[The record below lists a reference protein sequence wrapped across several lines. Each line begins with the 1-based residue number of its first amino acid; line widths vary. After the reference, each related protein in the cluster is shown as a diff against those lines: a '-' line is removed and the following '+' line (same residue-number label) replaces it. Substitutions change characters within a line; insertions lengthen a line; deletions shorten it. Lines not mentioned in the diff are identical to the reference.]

1 MRIAVFEWLSPAT
14 RTVRF
19 MKTFAELGHE
29 VAVVRALKPNSAE
42 EQNSEFRKV
51 RRKYFEATFDIHPR
65 NPLFELTKAHQ
76 FGKTALATATPSMTN
91 GGFGNPHTLIP
102 NWLKACELLT
112 ASSCD
117 LIWATDLD
125 ALPAAVWASQVLNV
139 PIVFQADELFQSLD
153 YINPIWQE
161 EWNQIAR
168 TFVPLADYVITV
180 SEDVS
185 EALRSEN
192 GARNT
197 SVIFNLTDSTKGK
210 APETIRD
217 VLSLTDKQTLAVIVG
232 NVVRLRGIEFAIE
245 ALRENQSLH
254 LGIVGGG
261 APEYI
266 DSLKELA
273 SRLNVLAQVHFV
285 GNVEYSYLADF
296 LSTADVNFMAYSPD
310 VSRNH
315 KYSLPNKLF
324 DGLAAGLPTVVS
336 SGTTAGKYLE
346 ESGLGM
352 TYEQGNTQS
361 LMDTINKVKELKAFV
376 VSQRG
381 NFYWDKNLDRID
393 SVIKLAL
400 SSK

>member
-1 MRIAVFEWLSPAT
+1 MES
-14 RTVRF
+14 
-19 MKTFAELGHE
+19 FAILGHE
-29 VAVVRALKPNSAE
+29 VAVVRGIKPNDPEGPS
-42 EQNSEFRKV
+42 
-51 RRKYFEATFDIHPR
+51 ATFQNVAPLHLEANFELHPR
-65 NPLFELTKAHQ
+65 NPLYELTKAHKL
-76 FGKTALATATPSMTN
+76 GALALATATPSMTN

-102 NWLKACELLT
+102 NWLKACELLM
-112 ASSCD
+112 ASECD

-125 ALPAAVWASQVLNV
+125 ALPPAVWASQAMNV
-139 PIVFQADELFQSLD
+139 PLVYQADELFQSLE
-153 YINPIWQE
+153 YIAPLWRE
-161 EWNQIAR
+161 EWNQIASK
-168 TFVPLADYVITV
+168 FIPLVDRVITV

-185 EALRSEN
+185 EALRNES

-197 SVIFNLTDSTKGK
+197 SVILNLTNSTKGK
-210 APETIRD
+210 APATIRE
-217 VLSLTDKQTLAVIVG
+217 VLSLTQAKTLAVVVG
-232 NVVRLRGIEFAIE
+232 NIVRLRGIEFAIE

-273 SRLNVLAQVHFV
+273 SRLNVLSQVHFV

-324 DGLAAGLPTVVS
+324 DGLAAGLPTIVS

-352 TYEQGNTQS
+352 TYEQGNTES
-361 LMDTINKVKELKAFV
+361 LMDTINEVEKLKAFV
-376 VSQRG
+376 VSQRE
-381 NFYWDKNLDRID
+381 NFYWDRNLKPIE

-400 SSK
+400 ARDQK